1 MLRRRWS
8 YEVVGAVLLALLTLS
23 LQSQEVQGKAPSK
36 YQLITTTKQHSSQPF
51 YQTCAA
57 NLNEERPSYGGR
69 RLELRLESTRRN
81 IAIRS

>member
-23 LQSQEVQGKAPSK
+23 LQSQEVQGKGLLK
-36 YQLITTTKQHSSQPF
+36 YQLITTTKPRSSQPF
-51 YQTCAA
+51 YQTCSAD
-57 NLNEERPSYGGR
+57 LNQESPRYGGR